1 MKLERIDIGPSPD
14 RRGQVRLTGLVRYDR
29 ARDGVAEEAYWYEV
43 PESFAGELTA
53 SGNPWLAGLLPVA
66 VTLGE
71 PLVLARPVDAM
82 LLDNAH
88 DLMAIWQAWAPQ
100 RRAVP
105 IEADAIPAPASPPG
119 GRRTASFFSGGVD
132 SFCVALRERAAPIDD
147 LLLVLGSFDLLN
159 ATPESLERVRATMQ
173 TAADA
178 LGKTLVPVT
187 TNQIRTRLRHSDP
200 RDLAGPSMLAAAAFA
215 LEHRWRRI
223 VVPASC
229 DLDTLIPT
237 ASNPLVAPLLS
248 SDALRFDDEG
258 VAMTRIEKTAVV
270 ARSDAALAA
279 LRVCFMS
286 GDETNC
292 MRCAKC
298 IRTATALEALG
309 VLAKATCFGT
319 ASLSLSRVERATLVE
334 MIERHYFRE
343 LPPFCRTHGRPD
355 LASAAERALARAR
368 RHDRFRPLVRW
379 LRRFPVVGAATHRL
393 EALVQ
398 DASPGA
404 RPPDP
409 IGRDRHP

>member
-1 MKLERIDIGPSPD
+1 MKLAGIDIGPSPD

-29 ARDGVAEEAYWYEV
+29 PRGGVAEEAYWYEV
-43 PESFAGELTA
+43 PKAFAGELTT
-53 SGNPWLAGLLPVA
+53 SGNPWLVGLLPVA

-71 PLVLARPVDAM
+71 PLTLAQPVDAN

-88 DLMAIWQAWAPQ
+88 DLMAIWQGWFPQ

-105 IEADAIPAPASPPG
+105 IAADVSPAALRHG
-119 GRRTASFFSGGVD
+119 RGGQAADGRGRRTASFFSGGVD

-147 LLLVLGSFDLLN
+147 LLLVLGSFDLVG
-159 ATPESLERVRATMQ
+159 ADDAALERVRTTMQ
-173 TAADA
+173 TAAGA

-187 TNQIRTRLRHSDP
+187 TNQMRTHLRHSDP

-223 VVPASC
+223 LVPASC
-229 DLDTLIPT
+229 DLDTLIAT
-237 ASNPLVAPLLS
+237 ASNPLVPPLLS
-248 SDALRFDDEG
+248 SAELRFDDEG
-258 VAMTRIEKTAVV
+258 VAMRRIEKTAIV
-270 ARSDAALAA
+270 AGSGAALAA

-298 IRTATALEALG
+298 IRTACALEALG
-309 VLAKATCFGT
+309 VLPGATCFRT
-319 ASLSLSRVERATLVE
+319 ASLAPSRVERTTLGE

-343 LPPFCRTHGRPD
+343 LPPFCRAHGRPD
-355 LASAAERALARAR
+355 LARAAERALARAR

-404 RPPDP
+404 RP
-409 IGRDRHP
+409 RT